1 MFSLDTAED
10 MADEPT
16 GAGQPAADPAPAPK
30 AKAADTAKA
39 DAIAAIIRNG
49 LSDSALSRDAAAWD
63 ALETRLPQIA
73 AAIMKEP

>member
-1 MFSLDTAED
+1 
-10 MADEPT
+10 MADDTP
-16 GAGQPAADPAPAPK
+16 GAGQPAAAPDAAPK
-30 AKAADTAKA
+30 AKADTARP

-73 AAIMKEP
+73 AAIMKEA